1 MSRRPENDEYEDW
14 DTGLFCWL
22 DKSEKQF
29 ERIGDTNNS
38 NRDGDIVGAGRLMY
52 YLLPKADWNNHWL
65 KGPDGKININ
75 NELWKEHRRV
85 LIIFDERRFWI
96 YKNLYYE

>member
-1 MSRRPENDEYEDW
+1 M
-14 DTGLFCWL
+14 
-22 DKSEKQF
+22 
-29 ERIGDTNNS
+29 
-38 NRDGDIVGAGRLMY
+38 A
-52 YLLPKADWNNHWL
+52 

-75 NELWKEHRRV
+75 NELWKEHRV